1 MMTLFFCSSSGS
13 FRYSISSASKW
24 CHASKLELLWASVE
38 NCLLGLPFYLTT
50 HWCQIKNYYKKLRKN
65 ILVNFQFFASKL
77 KCWFSDLK
85 KKNSSFKDL
94 HQCVFSSLH
103 TSMNISAKHKWHLLQ
118 IRYLKGRPQK
128 RVESF
133 KNGHKFNDN
142 CKQRFQNRKK

>member
-1 MMTLFFCSSSGS
+1 MSFCWKLS
-13 FRYSISSASKW
+13 FRSSFLVNNTLMSNQKLLQKAKKKIKSISIFLYQNW
-24 CHASKLELLWASVE
+24 
-38 NCLLGLPFYLTT
+38 N
-50 HWCQIKNYYKKLRKN
+50 
-65 ILVNFQFFASKL
+65 VNFL
-77 KCWFSDLK
+77 IWK
-85 KKNSSFKDL
+85 KKSFKDL

-142 CKQRFQNRKK
+142 CKQRFQTYKKVENKSRRTSNFALLFSAPILHAN